1 MKIRILLALLLPVI
15 TGGCAGLLNTAG
27 SSEFSCGAVPG
38 VSCKTPFQVYEMSTN
53 DGSPG
58 LQTDPSRASY
68 PVVPAS
74 AQPEIAGVSGPLPIR
89 EPARVMR
96 IWVAPWT
103 DKNDDLYWPSYLF
116 TEIQPR
122 RWSVG
127 KPEFVGVNPVIP
139 HRLVQPV
146 APLKESPRSAPT
158 ATVPGASESFTPA
171 DAPAMPSPDEVKL
184 D

>member
-1 MKIRILLALLLPVI
+1 VKIRILLALLLPVI

-27 SSEFSCGAVPG
+27 SSEFSCGTVPG
-38 VSCKTPFQVYEMSTN
+38 VSCKTPFQVYEMAIN
-53 DGSPG
+53 DDGGNPDAPRPAYSVAP
-58 LQTDPSRASY
+58 TASQQE
-68 PVVPAS
+68 S
-74 AQPEIAGVSGPLPIR
+74 AGGSGPLPIR
-89 EPARVMR
+89 EPAMIMR

-127 KPEFVGVNPVIP
+127 KPEFVGVNPIIP

-146 APLKESPRSAPT
+146 APLKEAPRSAPPAST
-158 ATVPGASESFTPA
+158 QGASESLPPV
-171 DAPAMPSPDEVKL
+171 DAPAMPNPDEVKL